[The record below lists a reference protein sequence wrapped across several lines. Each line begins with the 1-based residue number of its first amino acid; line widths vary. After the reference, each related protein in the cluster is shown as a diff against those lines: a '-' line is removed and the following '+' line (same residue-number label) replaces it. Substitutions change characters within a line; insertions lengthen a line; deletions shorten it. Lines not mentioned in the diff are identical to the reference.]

1 VQLDPVRKGDIVD
14 VVAPASKC
22 TPLELRRAI
31 QEIKALGLKPRVP
44 KNLFGK
50 SELFSNSD
58 DVRLKHL
65 KDAIYARDSKLI
77 WCVRGGYGAIRLMP
91 QIEKW
96 PRPKQAKIF
105 LGFSD
110 ITTLHAHFNKRWKWP
125 TLHGPLMDRLGRDAM
140 SAGEKRA
147 LVGMIF
153 GRRHG
158 RIQRPE
164 AAQRRRPQKARD
176 QSAGQRRQLRGLAI
190 VARHAVGV

>member
-153 GRRHG
+153 GR
-158 RIQRPE
+158 
-164 AAQRRRPQKARD
+164 AATVEFK
-176 QSAGQRRQLRGLAI
+176 GLKPLN